1 MQRDSARIAEEPAP
15 MSWWQTMLIATWT
28 GLGQSHGGLTEE
40 EPMQAADCVIQPHMI
55 SDSRRSASS

>member
-1 MQRDSARIAEEPAP
+1 MIARDCADAGSRNADDMDRLRGSPI
-15 MSWWQTMLIATWT
+15 
-28 GLGQSHGGLTEE
+28 GGLTEE